1 MHQWSAIEKTHDLLQ
16 GTPEVSLT
24 LVSQND
30 QTLDTCADSNE
41 VKRQIL
47 NTLSKQWLKWLVL
60 RRVTRSLMNKIN
72 VDIWNILNIQ
82 SMYWDDTIHQFRVH
96 QNINSSLN
104 LINEIIDHYKY
115 HKDEDRLIANIENQ
129 ADLLHQSLDGHINST
144 IDSPTWLYQRRYLE
158 LVKTTWKKYS
168 VIFFDLDALN
178 SINNKISHIAG
189 DIYIA
194 TFAKMLRDLSCVK
207 DNGIKRHID
216 IPIRWWWDEFL
227 LLVNTD
233 SEDVLQKVVQRFN
246 VADFK
251 KQFFE
256 NLNKAWIQV
265 KVVEKNNFLSSLKT
279 LYKKVFQKVINWV
292 NDSDV
297 NKKHCENLKEE
308 WIEVNTLEK
317 NIGFS
322 LWTALYKEGVDV
334 DELISHAD
342 HSMYK
347 NKSQDW
353 LFLRVC
359 QMITDLS
366 PEYIIRVIPH
376 SIQQFYLKSRKKFF
390 DHKNSN

>member
-1 MHQWSAIEKTHDLLQ
+1 
-16 GTPEVSLT
+16 
-24 LVSQND
+24 
-30 QTLDTCADSNE
+30 
-41 VKRQIL
+41 
-47 NTLSKQWLKWLVL
+47 
-60 RRVTRSLMNKIN
+60 
-72 VDIWNILNIQ
+72 
-82 SMYWDDTIHQFRVH
+82 
-96 QNINSSLN
+96 
-104 LINEIIDHYKY
+104 
-115 HKDEDRLIANIENQ
+115 
-129 ADLLHQSLDGHINST
+129 
-144 IDSPTWLYQRRYLE
+144 
-158 LVKTTWKKYS
+158 
-168 VIFFDLDALN
+168 
-178 SINNKISHIAG
+178 
-189 DIYIA
+189 
-194 TFAKMLRDLSCVK
+194 
-207 DNGIKRHID
+207 
-216 IPIRWWWDEFL
+216 
-227 LLVNTD
+227 
-233 SEDVLQKVVQRFN
+233 LQKVVQRFN

>member
-1 MHQWSAIEKTHDLLQ
+1 MNQWSAQKKEDDLWEE
-16 GTPEVSLT
+16 TPKVSLT
-24 LVSQND
+24 LVPENG
-30 QTLDTCADSNE
+30 QTIDKSLNRDK

-47 NTLSKQWLKWLVL
+47 YTLSSQWLDWLVL
-60 RRVTRSLMNKIN
+60 RRVTRSLMEKIN
-72 VDIWNILNIQ
+72 NDISNVLHIQ
-82 SMYWDDTIHQFRVH
+82 WMYWEDTIHQFRIR
-96 QNINSSLN
+96 QNIKSSLD
-104 LINEIIDHYKY
+104 LINEIIDHYKN
-115 HKDEDRLIANIENQ
+115 HNDEVRLITNIENQ

-144 IDSPTWLYQRRYLE
+144 IDSPTWLYQRRYLD

-216 IPIRWWWDEFL
+216 IPIRWGWDEFL

-233 SEDVLQKVVQRFN
+233 SNEVLQKVVNRFKCS
-246 VADFK
+246 DFK
-251 KQFFE
+251 KKF
-256 NLNKAWIQV
+256 
-265 KVVEKNNFLSSLKT
+265 
-279 LYKKVFQKVINWV
+279 Y
-292 NDSDV
+292 
-297 NKKHCENLKEE
+297 ENLKEE

-317 NIGFS
+317 NIGFA
-322 LWTALYKEGVDV
+322 LWTALYKEGVTI
-334 DELISHAD
+334 DELISKAD
-342 HSMYK
+342 NSMYK